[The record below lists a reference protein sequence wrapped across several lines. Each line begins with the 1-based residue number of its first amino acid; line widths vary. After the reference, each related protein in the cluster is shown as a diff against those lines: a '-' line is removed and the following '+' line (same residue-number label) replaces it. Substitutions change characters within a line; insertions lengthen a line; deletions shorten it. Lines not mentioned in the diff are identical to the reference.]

1 MTEQDARS
9 VLAGCHRSSSYQS
22 THGNNF
28 SHTDQEL
35 LIRLFHIGAATRAR
49 AHTRPRARAHF
60 MMKRSTIISN

>member
-1 MTEQDARS
+1 MTQQDARS

-35 LIRLFHIGAATRAR
+35 LIRLFHIGAATHTRAR
-49 AHTRPRARAHF
+49 AHTRARPRTLHDE
-60 MMKRSTIISN
+60 TVYNY